1 MHCIFRSGIGG
12 GENWSVHCTV
22 ICLWKRNYCG
32 EDPERS
38 AEGRTLE
45 QNRKLSPLMSK
56 RLTLVTRYLAQLSS
70 TFLQGQK

>member
-1 MHCIFRSGIGG
+1 MRCIFRSGIGG

-22 ICLWKRNYCG
+22 ICLWKGNYCG

-70 TFLQGQK
+70 TFLQGQM